1 MDALGEWL
9 PSQSERASNLS
20 SQNPNEPVVVDFGS
34 SFTRIGLGSQEQPAH
49 ELLTR
54 SARYRDRKTGE
65 QHNIAGNNVLL
76 EPSARNQVRSPF
88 DGPLL
93 TNWESAEAV
102 LDHSLGLIGY
112 EAGGTAPIAISEA
125 LLAPHLPH
133 RTMQELL
140 FEGYDTPKVAFG
152 ADVLAQCCLHVPP
165 SPSSTSSEGSDR
177 GSMLLISVGSE
188 ATHVV
193 PVLNGKPNLEYTRRI
208 NFGARYAAEFL
219 HELLVLKY
227 PNFPTPVTRGEVE
240 QLLQKHCVVAEDY
253 RATVQQMM
261 DIGFLTE
268 FERRIQAPVPQQQQ
282 EATEEAERVKQEQ
295 QQRRQESGRR
305 LQEQTAIMRVER
317 QERQQ
322 QELQQL
328 QQFQQQLLEMETEV
342 ALEHAQ
348 HAGFTD
354 LVDLKRTI
362 KQLNNSLRRSRGETI
377 EDPEP
382 HTPLLDVPDA
392 ELNAEDLKEKRRQRL
407 LRASYDARQRQ
418 KAEKEA
424 QRQLKLEEEQRDADW
439 RTRDL
444 SGWCASKR
452 AELMEVLEVIRE
464 REKLR
469 NNPRLRFQQTL
480 MATSASMGAN
490 GASGGGGS
498 AGGSAGGASGGSANG
513 GSTGG
518 AGGSSA
524 NGANDDEDW
533 DLEEEE
539 EEERDYDGE
548 ASALQML
555 LLEHD
560 PTFDP
565 SQLEPQID
573 WKDSTVHK
581 FLWGAHPYDPENV
594 EQQYQLNLNIERV
607 RALEPL
613 FQPQIVG
620 VDQAGLSET
629 VVDILKRFPQLVQ
642 HIQISGGG
650 ANFQGLAKRLETDLR
665 RELPV
670 DFNIDVVVGSQPQL
684 DSWRGLAKW
693 SKNTDAYVSRA
704 EYNENGADY
713 VKEHLWGNPYH

>member
-20 SQNPNEPVVVDFGS
+20 AKHPNEPVVIDFGS

-49 ELLTR
+49 EMLTR

-93 TNWESAEAV
+93 TNWDSAEAV

-112 EAGGTAPIAISEA
+112 EAGGTSPIAISEA

-140 FEGYDTPKVAFG
+140 FEGYDAPKVAFG

-165 SPSSTSSEGSDR
+165 SSSPSAPDG
-177 GSMLLISVGSE
+177 GNMLLISVGSE
-188 ATHVV
+188 ATHIV
-193 PVLNGKPNLEYTRRI
+193 PVLNGKPNLEHTRRI
-208 NFGARYAAEFL
+208 NFGARHAAEFL

-227 PNFPTPVTRGEVE
+227 PNFPTPVSRGEVE

-261 DIGFLTE
+261 NIDFLAS

-282 EATEEAERVKQEQ
+282 EATAEAERVKQEQ

-328 QQFQQQLLEMETEV
+328 QQFQQQLSEMETEV

-424 QRQLKLEEEQRDADW
+424 QRQLKLEEEQRDAEW
-439 RTRDL
+439 RERDL
-444 SGWCASKR
+444 AGWCASKR

-469 NNPRLRFQQTL
+469 QNPRLRFQQTL
-480 MATSASMGAN
+480 MATSASA
-490 GASGGGGS
+490 
-498 AGGSAGGASGGSANG
+498 SANG
-513 GSTGG
+513 GSSGGSNGGSNGTGG
-518 AGGSSA
+518 ANGGA
-524 NGANDDEDW
+524 NGNGASNANDNDDW

-581 FLWGAHPYDPENV
+581 FIWGAHPYDPENV
-594 EQQYQLNLNIERV
+594 AQQYQLNLNIERV

-629 VVDILKRFPQLVQ
+629 VVDILGRFPELVQ
-642 HIQISGGG
+642 HIQVSGGG
-650 ANFQGLAKRLETDLR
+650 ANFNGLANRLKTDLR
-665 RELPV
+665 RDLPV
-670 DFNIDVVVGSQPQL
+670 EVNIEVSVGSEPQL
-684 DSWRGLAKW
+684 DAWRGLAKW

-704 EYNENGADY
+704 EYSENGADY